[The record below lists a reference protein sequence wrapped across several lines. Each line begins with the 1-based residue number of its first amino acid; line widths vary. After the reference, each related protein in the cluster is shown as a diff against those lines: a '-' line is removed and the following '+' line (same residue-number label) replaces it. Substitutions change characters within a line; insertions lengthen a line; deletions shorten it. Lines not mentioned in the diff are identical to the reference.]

1 MPSLSVTRIHA
12 APMRSRY
19 SWAWSRTSA
28 RLRLVNRRWRNCG
41 ICPLAALTTPTVRV
55 RAARKFSAAWRVLSR
70 PRWIAASAVRLA
82 CIDVTPNVTPSTA
95 TTSSA
100 EDRKILLVTLTAFV
114 RGIVA
119 AVLVLVRRPP
129 VAASVEGD
137 RDVGHR
143 RRAGPHGDFL
153 HDLERAAL
161 VPHVQPVASRRN
173 AGEGEQAV
181 TRGLR
186 EEAPR
191 HHVHVRHHA
200 GVHVAEHRCQHSQP
214 AHRISQVAVA

>member
-1 MPSLSVTRIHA
+1 MPSLSVTSTHA
-12 APMRSRY
+12 APIRSRY
-19 SWAWSRTSA
+19 SCAWSRTSA

-55 RAARKFSAAWRVLSR
+55 RAARKFSAAWRVFSR

-129 VAASVEGD
+129 VATGVEGD
-137 RDVGHR
+137 GDVGRR
-143 RRAGPHGDFL
+143 RRAGPHSDFL
-153 HDLERAAL
+153 HDLDRAAL
-161 VPHVQPVASRRN
+161 VPDVQPATALRN
-173 AGEGEQAV
+173 AGEGARAV
-181 TRGLR
+181 ARALR
-186 EEAPR
+186 EAAAGP
-191 HHVHVRHHA
+191 HVHVTTSA
-200 GVHVAEHRCQHSQP
+200 
-214 AHRISQVAVA
+214 